1 MRRAAGHAVDATS
14 VGIVGR
20 IVEDGL
26 GWIFT
31 RSEAREYG
39 IDGYAEVVTG
49 GIVTG
54 RLLALQIKGGPY
66 WFRRPERDGS
76 GWQFWAGNDHLHYW
90 LGYALPV
97 LVILVRPDDGAAF
110 WQVIRP
116 ETVRENP
123 KGFTMI
129 VPAAQRLDASAAG
142 PLTAIATA
150 DRGLL
155 ESFPE
160 HCAVLPPAAARILAR
175 AWDID
180 ALPAARLAG
189 KLAAGRRSPALTTGA
204 LCAARPAWLAATA
217 AAQDLWLAAASYA
230 YEHGCPAPAG
240 EAFALAAA
248 APGPRSA
255 RAHAVAGLTFLS
267 SDRVRARSHLEQA
280 RAGGQV
286 LLADVGLADL
296 DVPEG
301 DRRPPQVPASVQAA
315 APAELAAEPAVL
327 GFLAGR
333 ELRLGNFLSSLR
345 YREQQY
351 AAAGEADTVTR
362 LALADVIRRQALTDP
377 DSSARELQRA
387 LGHATAAMHE
397 RRRWDGP
404 GDQAL
409 AAALDILIVTS
420 DWAAM
425 LAAALPVGRGGTA
438 LPHEAASPAV
448 ARRAVVAAVAL
459 GNDEATEFFYQ
470 ALPDPDYRRRLHE
483 QVASLDSGAPAG
495 PQAQA
500 WLQLLDNSR
509 DDEAAVLCIAALAR
523 LGVWPAR
530 ADELLD
536 RSVLPPD
543 AAAILRAIYLA
554 RSCRQQD
561 GIARLRELA
570 GRTVLAATELVDLI
584 TQDIGTSEAIAECAR
599 QRERWPHPGLS
610 QRHASLLDRAGR
622 QDEAARLIETLI
634 TGQTVPPAD
643 RMRLA
648 DWLARRKAAA
658 ADFVGAER
666 AARAG
671 LAIGPDPQLAWTL
684 IRVLLGT
691 GRVTAAREALDRH
704 HPDPQTADEI
714 RLWYELHLAVPLTA
728 GDARTLAGLA
738 VGHPDVLPPTAVLPV
753 LHREAALAVQAG
765 EPYPPD
771 VLAAMAALAAQ
782 PPSAP
787 LPDPPQRAA
796 AGSED
801 VEAVIARVQTGLAAQ
816 ADIAAAAGLS
826 YGAILLHRHAGVL
839 PAADVS
845 PAMRAAGE
853 VAAAVALDQGA
864 CVADLSAV
872 HTLQLLPGQARAAI
886 GEHLPGLSVSRDAVR
901 DAARTRAHV
910 RDLAAAAIPAARP
923 GPAQPPID
931 PVELALLTS
940 QALYLETTSS
950 AMARPVPAARNAPA
964 ADAGIAAAAELGLPL
979 WCDDNVLRQRARGR
993 GILSFSILDLTT
1005 VLRRR
1010 GAGIEPEDQLARHLA
1025 GHRVADLPL
1034 TAEDLISLAGHDW
1047 EPGPAHAALARP
1059 GWWSIHDS
1067 DWGPP
1072 WHQIAAAARTCS
1084 PAALT
1089 VITQAALTGALEH
1102 VRPGLQLQRYQQ
1114 LAAVSVAACHT
1125 AGQPVPDQFLASLA
1139 DGAPARL
1146 VPRPGHILTSVI
1158 TELSSR
1164 GVPDPAATA
1173 ISLLPGASLT

>member
-66 WFRRPERDGS
+66 QFRRAERDGS
-76 GWQFWAGNDHLHYW
+76 GWQFWASNDHLHYW

-123 KGFTMI
+123 KGFTMT

-150 DRGLL
+150 DRGLM

-160 HCAVLPPAAARILAR
+160 HCAVLPPAAARILSR
-175 AWDID
+175 AWDTD

-217 AAQDLWLAAASYA
+217 AAQDLWLAAAAYT

-240 EAFALAAA
+240 EAFALAAG

-267 SDRVRARSHLEQA
+267 WDRARARSHLEQA

-286 LLADVGLADL
+286 LLADVGLAEL

-315 APAELAAEPAVL
+315 VPAQLAAEPAVL

-345 YREQQY
+345 YRERQY
-351 AAAGEADTVTR
+351 AAAGETDTVTR

-404 GDQAL
+404 SDQAL

-425 LAAALPVGRGGTA
+425 LTASLPARQGGTA

-448 ARRAVVAAVAL
+448 ARRAVVAAAAL

-554 RSCRQQD
+554 RSGRQQD
-561 GIARLRELA
+561 GIARLRGLA

-584 TQDIGTSEAIAECAR
+584 TQDIGTSAAIAECAR

-622 QDEAARLIETLI
+622 HDEAAGLIETLI

-648 DWLARRKAAA
+648 DWLARRRAAA
-658 ADFVGAER
+658 GDFAGAER

-671 LAIGPDPQLAWTL
+671 LAIGADPQLAWTL

-691 GRVTAAREALDRH
+691 GRVTAAREALGRH
-704 HPDPQTADEI
+704 QPDPQIGEEI

-738 VGHPDVLPPTAVLPV
+738 AGHPDVLPPAAVLPV

-782 PPSAP
+782 PPPAP
-787 LPDPPQRAA
+787 LQRAA

-826 YGAILLHRHAGVL
+826 YGAVLLHRHAGVL
-839 PAADVS
+839 PASDVS
-845 PAMRAAGE
+845 PAMRTAGE
-853 VAAAVALDQGA
+853 AAAAAALDQGA

-923 GPAQPPID
+923 GPAQPAID
-931 PVELALLTS
+931 PAELALLTS
-940 QALYLETTSS
+940 RALYLETTSS
-950 AMARPVPAARNAPA
+950 AAARPVPAARNAPA
-964 ADAGIAAAAELGLPL
+964 ADAGLAAAAELGLPL

-993 GILSFSILDLTT
+993 SIPSFSVLDLTT

-1010 GAGIEPEDQLARHLA
+1010 GAGIEPEDELARRLA
-1025 GHRVADLPL
+1025 GHGVADLPL
-1034 TAEDLISLAGHDW
+1034 TAADLISLAAGNDW

-1059 GWWSIHDS
+1059 GWWSIHDG
-1067 DWGPP
+1067 DWGPL

-1084 PAALT
+1084 PEALT
-1089 VITQAALTGALEH
+1089 VITRAALTGALEH
-1102 VRPGLQLQRYQQ
+1102 VRPALQLQRYQQ
-1114 LAAVSVAACHT
+1114 LVAISVAACHT
-1125 AGQPVPDQFLASLA
+1125 VGQPVPDGFLASLA
-1139 DGAPARL
+1139 DGAPERL
-1146 VPRPGHILTSVI
+1146 VPKPEHILTSVI
-1158 TELSSR
+1158 TELSGR

-1173 ISLLPGASLT
+1173 IALLPGAGLT

>member
-1 MRRAAGHAVDATS
+1 
-14 VGIVGR
+14 
-20 IVEDGL
+20 
-26 GWIFT
+26 
-31 RSEAREYG
+31 
-39 IDGYAEVVTG
+39 
-49 GIVTG
+49 
-54 RLLALQIKGGPY
+54 
-66 WFRRPERDGS
+66 
-76 GWQFWAGNDHLHYW
+76 
-90 LGYALPV
+90 
-97 LVILVRPDDGAAF
+97 
-110 WQVIRP
+110 
-116 ETVRENP
+116 
-123 KGFTMI
+123 
-129 VPAAQRLDASAAG
+129 
-142 PLTAIATA
+142 
-150 DRGLL
+150 
-155 ESFPE
+155 
-160 HCAVLPPAAARILAR
+160 
-175 AWDID
+175 
-180 ALPAARLAG
+180 
-189 KLAAGRRSPALTTGA
+189 RSPALTTGA

-217 AAQDLWLAAASYA
+217 AAQDLWLAAAAYA
-230 YEHGCPAPAG
+230 HEHGCHSAAG
-240 EAFALAAA
+240 EAFALAAD

-267 SDRVRARSHLEQA
+267 SDRAQARSHLEQA

-286 LLADVGLADL
+286 LLADIGLADL

-301 DRRPPQVPASVQAA
+301 DRRPPQIPASVQAA
-315 APAELAAEPAVL
+315 APGQLAAEPAVL
-327 GFLAGR
+327 GLLAGR
-333 ELRLGNFLSSLR
+333 ELRQGNVLSSLR

-351 AAAGEADTVTR
+351 AAAGETDTVTR
-362 LALADVIRRQALTDP
+362 LALADAIRRQALTDP

-404 GDQAL
+404 SDQAL

-425 LAAALPVGRGGTA
+425 LAAALPAERGGTA

-448 ARRAVVAAVAL
+448 ARRAVVAAAAL

-483 QVASLDSGAPAG
+483 QAASLDTGAPAG

-500 WLQLLDNSR
+500 WLQLLENSGS
-509 DDEAAVLCIAALAR
+509 DEEAAVLCIAALAR

-554 RSCRQQD
+554 RSGRLQD
-561 GIARLRELA
+561 GIARLRDLA
-570 GRTVLAATELVDLI
+570 GRTVLAATELVDL
-584 TQDIGTSEAIAECAR
+584 TDQDIGTSEAIAECAR

-622 QDEAARLIETLI
+622 HDEAAQLIETLV
-634 TGQTVPPAD
+634 TGQSVPPAD
-643 RMRLA
+643 RMRLS

-658 ADFVGAER
+658 ADFAGAER

-671 LAIGPDPQLAWTL
+671 LSIGPDPQLAWTL

-691 GRVTAAREALDRH
+691 GRVTAAREALARH
-704 HPDPQTADEI
+704 QPDPQTGEEI
-714 RLWYELHLAVPLTA
+714 RLWFELHLAVPLTA
-728 GDARTLAGLA
+728 DDARTLAGLA
-738 VGHPDVLPPTAVLPV
+738 ASHPDVLPPPAVLPV
-753 LHREAALAVQAG
+753 LHREAALAAQ
-765 EPYPPD
+765 PYPPD
-771 VLAAMAALAAQ
+771 IIAATTSLAAQ
-782 PPSAP
+782 VPPPALPAP
-787 LPDPPQRAA
+787 SQRAA
-796 AGSED
+796 GPAALEA

-826 YGAILLHRHAGVL
+826 YGAVLLHRHASVL

-853 VAAAVALDQGA
+853 TAAAAALDQGA

-886 GEHLPGLSVSRDAVR
+886 GRHLPGLSVSRDAVR
-901 DAARTRAHV
+901 DAARTRDHM
-910 RDLAAAAIPAARP
+910 RDLAAAAIKAAGA
-923 GPAQPPID
+923 GPAQLAID
-931 PVELALLTS
+931 PDELALLTS

-950 AMARPVPAARNAPA
+950 AMARPVPATRNTPA

-993 GILSFSILDLTT
+993 GIPSFSVLDLTT
-1005 VLRRR
+1005 VLRSR

-1025 GHRVADLPL
+1025 GHGVADLPL
-1034 TAEDLISLAGHDW
+1034 TAADLISLAGHDW

-1067 DWGPP
+1067 DWGPL

-1114 LAAVSVAACHT
+1114 LAAISVAACHT

-1146 VPRPGHILTSVI
+1146 IPRPEHILTSVI

-1164 GVPDPAATA
+1164 GIPDPAATA
-1173 ISLLPGASLT
+1173 ISLLPEAALT